1 MEPRYNARFWRNL
14 AALLGVGVVLL
25 QKAFWWSN
33 TPPRKPPNVPH
44 NAAFLWSGHVGLPAP
59 RHGKWLSC
67 WLDKQKNVNICRI
80 NQMDGSLEYEGAC
93 TSAGG
98 EGTIPDRDLSI
109 DIDPTSDAMN
119 WVRIDISHG
128 APLVFL
134 RGGDILIPEEY
145 RREALKRIDE
155 IKTSRK

>member
-1 MEPRYNARFWRNL
+1 MAFLLAGQTEECEHLSNKPDGWEPRIR
-14 AALLGVGVVLL
+14 
-25 QKAFWWSN
+25 
-33 TPPRKPPNVPH
+33 
-44 NAAFLWSGHVGLPAP
+44 
-59 RHGKWLSC
+59 
-67 WLDKQKNVNICRI
+67 
-80 NQMDGSLEYEGAC
+80 GAY

>member
-1 MEPRYNARFWRNL
+1 M
-14 AALLGVGVVLL
+14 LLGVGIVLL
-25 QKAFWWSN
+25 RIAFWWSN
-33 TPPRKPPNVPH
+33 TPPRQPPNVPR
-44 NAAFLWSGHVGLPAP
+44 NAVFLWSGHVGLPAP

-67 WLDKQKNVNICRI
+67 WLDKQKNVNMCRI
-80 NQMDGSLEYEGAC
+80 NQMDGSLEYEGAY
-93 TSAGG
+93 ALAAG
-98 EGTIPDRDLSI
+98 EGTIPDRGLSI

-155 IKTSRK
+155 IKTSRQ